1 MANKKTVYLMYPQKK
16 GTIAPELYGHF
27 TEHLGSVIYG
37 GIWVGKDSDI
47 PNIKGFRKD
56 IIEKLRA
63 INAPV
68 VRWPGGCFTESY
80 NWRDGIGENRPVRR
94 SWWTRFDK
102 RYESNQ
108 VGTHEFMDFC
118 EAVGAKAYFAINMAG
133 MAPQDALDWMD
144 YCLSPQGTTTAAL
157 EREKNG
163 HPEPFAIP
171 YWGVGNENYGGG
183 GNMAV
188 QYYAD
193 EFRKYSVI
201 LKNAFFKTKIVACG
215 SDVMDFD
222 WTDGLMWGTKNA
234 LYQWPMDGF
243 GMHYYWKGENSLD
256 FSEEEWTGLIGD
268 AAKMEDIIERN
279 WHIICG
285 HGMQDTFKLVID
297 EWGTW
302 NKELCGPSNKNKL
315 LEQQVTMRDAMITA
329 VVLNIF
335 NRHCDKILMA
345 NAAQLV
351 NCLHSLFLAD
361 EDKCITTPIY
371 HVFDMYQEHMG
382 GEAIE
387 VTVTDNEDF
396 ASSVTISASVK
407 DGKTL
412 LTVGNISCKED
423 VEISLESVGVQLPKN
438 AKGTLLV
445 ASDIRDCN
453 TFESPNTVTT
463 AEVELD
469 LTKPVVIP
477 KAGILAVRF

>member
-1 MANKKTVYLMYPQKK
+1 
-16 GTIAPELYGHF
+16 
-27 TEHLGSVIYG
+27 
-37 GIWVGKDSDI
+37 
-47 PNIKGFRKD
+47 
-56 IIEKLRA
+56 
-63 INAPV
+63 
-68 VRWPGGCFTESY
+68 
-80 NWRDGIGENRPVRR
+80 
-94 SWWTRFDK
+94 
-102 RYESNQ
+102 
-108 VGTHEFMDFC
+108 
-118 EAVGAKAYFAINMAG
+118 
-133 MAPQDALDWMD
+133 
-144 YCLSPQGTTTAAL
+144 
-157 EREKNG
+157 
-163 HPEPFAIP
+163 
-171 YWGVGNENYGGG
+171 
-183 GNMAV
+183 
-188 QYYAD
+188 
-193 EFRKYSVI
+193 
-201 LKNAFFKTKIVACG
+201 
-215 SDVMDFD
+215 
-222 WTDGLMWGTKNA
+222 
-234 LYQWPMDGF
+234 
-243 GMHYYWKGENSLD
+243 
-256 FSEEEWTGLIGD
+256 
-268 AAKMEDIIERN
+268 MEDIIERN